1 MNAGDLM
8 KPFLACTALGIAAFA
23 AAAQAQQFYHLESAV
38 TLKGTAPDWDY
49 VTLDP
54 ARGYLFIGRRG
65 DGVTVFDV
73 HAKKAVRNIDKSED
87 ANAIAVIPE
96 FDRGYTINGDG
107 TTTVFE
113 LSTLKS
119 IDRIKIGEDAD
130 SAFYD
135 PVTKQLAFTM
145 GDSKKIAF
153 VDAKTG
159 KMVGEL
165 PMDSKKLDGTVPDG
179 EGNMFMALR
188 DRNSVAKIDV
198 AQRKVTADWKTAPC
212 EEPTGIA
219 FDKANKR
226 IFVGC
231 RGKNPVLAVLDS
243 DSGKVITTLEIG
255 RGNDGV
261 IYDPA
266 THKIYT
272 SNGVD
277 ANLVIYDQVNPDTYK
292 LAEATTTRPYARTMA
307 LDPKTKKI
315 YLVTAEGTA
324 DPAKKINKAVAP
336 FYPNRYFPDTFT
348 VLTFAPK

>member
-1 MNAGDLM
+1 M
-8 KPFLACTALGIAAFA
+8 KMFLAFAVLGITAFA

-38 TLKGTAPDWDY
+38 ALKSAAPDWDY

-73 HAKKAVRNIDKSED
+73 HTKKVVRNIDRSED
-87 ANAIAVIPE
+87 ANAVVLIPE

-107 TTTVFE
+107 TTTIFQ
-113 LSTLKS
+113 LSTLKT
-119 IDRIKIGEDAD
+119 IDRAKVGEDAD

-135 PVTKQLAFTM
+135 PTTKQLAFTM

-159 KMVGEL
+159 KVVGEL
-165 PMDSKKLDGTVPDG
+165 PMESKKLDGTVPDG

-188 DRNSVAKIDV
+188 DRNAVAKID
-198 AQRKVTADWKTAPC
+198 AKQRKLIGEWKTAPC

-243 DSGKVITTLEIG
+243 DSGNLVTTLEIG

-266 THKIYT
+266 THKVYT

-277 ANLVIYDQVNPDTYK
+277 GNLVIYDQVNADTYK

-315 YLVTAEGTA
+315 YFVTAEGTA
-324 DPAKKINKAVAP
+324 DPSKKINKGVAP
-336 FYPNRYFPDTFT
+336 FYPNRYFADTFT
-348 VLTFAPK
+348 VLTYAPK

>member
-1 MNAGDLM
+1 M
-8 KPFLACTALGIAAFA
+8 KHLLAFAVFGIAAFA

-38 TLKGTAPDWDY
+38 TLKAAAPDWDY

-54 ARGYLFIGRRG
+54 TRGYLFIGRRG

-73 HAKKAVRNIDKSED
+73 HTKKVVRNIDKSED
-87 ANAIAVIPE
+87 ANAVVLVPE

-107 TTTVFE
+107 STTIFQ
-113 LSTLKS
+113 LSTLKT
-119 IDRIKIGEDAD
+119 IDRAKLGEDAD
-130 SAFYD
+130 SAFYE

-159 KMVGEL
+159 KVVGEL
-165 PMDSKKLDGTVPDG
+165 PMDSKKLDGTVPDR

-188 DRNSVAKIDV
+188 DKNSVAKID
-198 AQRKVTADWKTAPC
+198 AKERKLVGDWKTAPC

-226 IFVGC
+226 LFVGC

-243 DSGKVITTLEIG
+243 DSGKVITTLDIG

-266 THKIYT
+266 TRKVYT
-272 SNGVD
+272 SNGID
-277 ANLVIYDQVNPDTYK
+277 GNLVIYDQVNADTYK

-324 DPAKKINKAVAP
+324 DPSKKINNAVAP
-336 FYPNRYFPDTFT
+336 FYPNHYFADTFT
-348 VLTFAPK
+348 VLTYSPK

>member
-1 MNAGDLM
+1 MR
-8 KPFLACTALGIAAFA
+8 PFLACAALGIAAFA
-23 AAAQAQQFYHLESAV
+23 AAAHAQQFYHLESAV
-38 TLKGTAPDWDY
+38 TLKGAAPDWDY

-107 TTTVFE
+107 TTTVFQ

-159 KMVGEL
+159 KVVGEL

-179 EGNMFMALR
+179 EGNLFMALR

-231 RGKNPVLAVLDS
+231 RGKNPALAVLDS

-315 YLVTAEGTA
+315 AQLCVSKSRPTATPSKRTRPIPGRSATS
-324 DPAKKINKAVAP
+324 IIKAALTRP
-336 FYPNRYFPDTFT
+336 SRANRE
-348 VLTFAPK
+348 

>member
-1 MNAGDLM
+1 M
-8 KPFLACTALGIAAFA
+8 KMFLAFAVLGITAFA

-38 TLKGTAPDWDY
+38 ALKSAAPDWDY

-73 HAKKAVRNIDKSED
+73 HTKKVVRNIDKSED
-87 ANAIAVIPE
+87 ANAVVLIPE

-107 TTTVFE
+107 TTTIFQ
-113 LSTLKS
+113 LSTLKT
-119 IDRIKIGEDAD
+119 IDRAKVGEDAD

-135 PVTKQLAFTM
+135 PTTKQLAFTM

-159 KMVGEL
+159 KVVGEL
-165 PMDSKKLDGTVPDG
+165 PMESKKLDGTVPDG

-188 DRNSVAKIDV
+188 DRNAVAKID
-198 AQRKVTADWKTAPC
+198 AKQRKLIGEWKTAPC

-243 DSGKVITTLEIG
+243 DSGNLVTTLEIG

-266 THKIYT
+266 THKVYT

-277 ANLVIYDQVNPDTYK
+277 GNLVIYDQVNADTYK

-315 YLVTAEGTA
+315 YFVTAEGTA
-324 DPAKKINKAVAP
+324 DPSKKINKGVAP
-336 FYPNRYFPDTFT
+336 FYPNRYFADTFT
-348 VLTFAPK
+348 VLTYAPK

>member
-1 MNAGDLM
+1 M
-8 KPFLACTALGIAAFA
+8 KSLVAFAALGIASLA
-23 AAAQAQQFYHLESAV
+23 AAAHAQQFYHLESAV
-38 TLKGTAPDWDY
+38 ALKSAAPDWDY

-65 DGVTVFDV
+65 DGVTVFDI
-73 HAKKAVRNIDKSED
+73 HAKKIVRVIDKSDD
-87 ANAIAVIPE
+87 ANAIVLVPE
-96 FDRGYTINGDG
+96 FDRGYTVNGDG
-107 TTTVFE
+107 TTTAFQ
-113 LSTLKS
+113 LSTLKA

-159 KMVGEL
+159 KVAGEL
-165 PMDSKKLDGTVPDG
+165 PMESKKLDGTVPDG
-179 EGNMFMALR
+179 EGNLFMALR
-188 DRNSVAKIDV
+188 DRNAVAKIDV
-198 AQRKVTADWKTAPC
+198 AQRKMIDEWKAAPC

-219 FDKANKR
+219 YDKANKR

-231 RGKNPVLAVLDS
+231 RGSKPVLAVLDS
-243 DSGKVITTLEIG
+243 GSGKVITTVEIG

-277 ANLVIYDQVNPDTYK
+277 ANLVIYDQVDPDTYK

-307 LDPKTKKI
+307 MDPKTKKI

>member
-1 MNAGDLM
+1 M
-8 KPFLACTALGIAAFA
+8 KPFLACAALGIVAFA
-23 AAAQAQQFYHLESAV
+23 AAVQAQQFYHLESAV
-38 TLKGTAPDWDY
+38 TLKGAAPDWDY

-107 TTTVFE
+107 TTTVFQ
-113 LSTLKS
+113 LSTLKL

-135 PVTKQLAFTM
+135 PVTKQLVFTM
-145 GDSKKIAF
+145 GDSKRIAF

-159 KMVGEL
+159 KVVGEL

-188 DRNSVAKIDV
+188 DRNSVARIDV

-243 DSGKVITTLEIG
+243 DSGTVITTVEIG

>member
-1 MNAGDLM
+1 M
-8 KPFLACTALGIAAFA
+8 KPLLACAAALGIAAFT

-38 TLKGTAPDWDY
+38 PLKAAAPDWDY

-73 HAKKAVRNIDKSED
+73 RTRKVVRNIDKSDD
-87 ANAIAVIPE
+87 ANAVVLIPE

-107 TTTVFE
+107 TTTIFQ
-113 LSTLKS
+113 LSSLKT
-119 IDRIKIGEDAD
+119 IDRAKVGEDAD

-159 KMVGEL
+159 KVVGEL

-188 DRNSVAKIDV
+188 DKNSVAKID
-198 AQRKVTADWKTAPC
+198 AKERKLVGDWKTAPC

-226 IFVGC
+226 LFVGC

-243 DSGKVITTLEIG
+243 DSGKVITTLDIG

-266 THKIYT
+266 THKVYT
-272 SNGVD
+272 SNGID
-277 ANLVIYDQVNPDTYK
+277 GNLVIYDQVNADTYK

-324 DPAKKINKAVAP
+324 DPSKKINKAVAP
-336 FYPNRYFPDTFT
+336 FYPNHYFADTFT
-348 VLTFAPK
+348 VLTYSPK

>member
-1 MNAGDLM
+1 M
-8 KPFLACTALGIAAFA
+8 KPLLACAALGIAAFA

-38 TLKGTAPDWDY
+38 PLKAAAPDWDY

-73 HAKKAVRNIDKSED
+73 HTKKVVRNIDKSED
-87 ANAIAVIPE
+87 ANAVTLIPE

-107 TTTVFE
+107 TTTIFQ
-113 LSTLKS
+113 LSTLKT
-119 IDRIKIGEDAD
+119 IDRAKVGEDAD

-135 PVTKQLAFTM
+135 PATKQLAFTM

-159 KMVGEL
+159 KVVGEL
-165 PMDSKKLDGTVPDG
+165 PMESKKLDGSVPDG
-179 EGNMFMALR
+179 EGNLFMALR
-188 DRNSVAKIDV
+188 DRNSVARIDV
-198 AQRKVTADWKTAPC
+198 AQRKVTADWMTAPC

-243 DSGKVITTLEIG
+243 DSGKVITTMEIG

-266 THKIYT
+266 TRKIYT

>member
-1 MNAGDLM
+1 M
-8 KPFLACTALGIAAFA
+8 KPLLACAAALGIAAFA

-38 TLKGTAPDWDY
+38 PLKAAAPDWDY

-73 HAKKAVRNIDKSED
+73 RTKKVVRNIDKSDD
-87 ANAIAVIPE
+87 ANAVVLIPE

-107 TTTVFE
+107 TTTIFQ
-113 LSTLKS
+113 LSTLKT
-119 IDRIKIGEDAD
+119 IDRAKVGEDAD
-130 SAFYD
+130 SAFYE

-159 KMVGEL
+159 KVVGEL

-188 DRNSVAKIDV
+188 DKNSVAKID
-198 AQRKVTADWKTAPC
+198 AKERKLVGDWKTAPC

-226 IFVGC
+226 LFVGC
-231 RGKNPVLAVLDS
+231 RGKNPLLAVLDS

>member
-1 MNAGDLM
+1 M
-8 KPFLACTALGIAAFA
+8 KPFLVCATLGIVAFA
-23 AAAQAQQFYHLESAV
+23 AAVQAQQFYHLESAV
-38 TLKGTAPDWDY
+38 TLKGAAPDWDY

-73 HAKKAVRNIDKSED
+73 HTKKAVRNIDKSED

-107 TTTVFE
+107 TTTVFQ
-113 LSTLKS
+113 LSTLKL

-159 KMVGEL
+159 KVVGEL

-188 DRNSVAKIDV
+188 DRNSVARIDV

-231 RGKNPVLAVLDS
+231 RGKSPVLAVLDS

-266 THKIYT
+266 THKVYT

-277 ANLVIYDQVNPDTYK
+277 GNLVIYDQVNPDTYK

>member
-1 MNAGDLM
+1 MNS
-8 KPFLACTALGIAAFA
+8 FLAFAVFGITAFA

-38 TLKGTAPDWDY
+38 PLKAASPDWDY

-65 DGVTVFDV
+65 DGVTVFDIK
-73 HAKKAVRNIDKSED
+73 AKKVVRNIDKSED
-87 ANAIAVIPE
+87 ANAIALVPE

-107 TTTVFE
+107 TTTVFQ

-119 IDRIKIGEDAD
+119 INRIKIGDDAD

-159 KMVGEL
+159 KIVGKL

-179 EGNMFMALR
+179 EGNLFMALR

-243 DSGKVITTLEIG
+243 DSGRVITTMEIG

-266 THKIYT
+266 THKVYT

-277 ANLVIYDQVNPDTYK
+277 ANLVIYDQVDLDTYK

-336 FYPNRYFPDTFT
+336 FYPNRYFPNTFT

>member
-1 MNAGDLM
+1 M
-8 KPFLACTALGIAAFA
+8 KPFLAFAVLGISAFA
-23 AAAQAQQFYHLESAV
+23 AAPQAQQFYHLESAV
-38 TLKGTAPDWDY
+38 PLKAVAPDWDY

-73 HAKKAVRNIDKSED
+73 HTKKVVRNIDKSED
-87 ANAIAVIPE
+87 ANAVVLVPE

-107 TTTVFE
+107 TTTVFQ
-113 LSTLKS
+113 LSTLKT
-119 IDRIKIGEDAD
+119 IDRLKIGEDAD

-135 PVTKQLAFTM
+135 PATKQLAFTM

-159 KMVGEL
+159 KVAGEL
-165 PMDSKKLDGTVPDG
+165 PMESKKLDGTVPDG

-188 DRNSVAKIDV
+188 DRNAVAKID
-198 AQRKVTADWKTAPC
+198 AKQRKLTGEWPTAPC

-231 RGKNPVLAVLDS
+231 RGKSPVLAVLDS
-243 DSGKVITTLEIG
+243 ATGKLVTTLEIG

-261 IYDPA
+261 VYDP
-266 THKIYT
+266 TTRKVYT
-272 SNGVD
+272 SNGID
-277 ANLVIYDQVNPDTYK
+277 GNLVIYDQVNADTYK

-324 DPAKKINKAVAP
+324 DPSKKINKAVAP
-336 FYPNRYFPDTFT
+336 FYPNHYFADTFT
-348 VLTFAPK
+348 VLTYAPK

>member
-1 MNAGDLM
+1 M
-8 KPFLACTALGIAAFA
+8 KPFLACAALGIVAFA
-23 AAAQAQQFYHLESAV
+23 AAVQAQQFYHLESAV
-38 TLKGTAPDWDY
+38 TLKGAAPDWDY

-107 TTTVFE
+107 TTTVFQ

-159 KMVGEL
+159 KVVGEL

-188 DRNSVAKIDV
+188 DRDSVARIDV

>member
-1 MNAGDLM
+1 M
-8 KPFLACTALGIAAFA
+8 KPLLACAALGIAAFA

-38 TLKGTAPDWDY
+38 PLKAAAPDWDY

-73 HAKKAVRNIDKSED
+73 HTKKVVRNIDKSED
-87 ANAIAVIPE
+87 ANAVALIPE

-107 TTTVFE
+107 TTTIFQ
-113 LSTLKS
+113 LSTLKT
-119 IDRIKIGEDAD
+119 IDRAKVGEDAD

-159 KMVGEL
+159 KVVGEL

-188 DRNSVAKIDV
+188 DKNSVAKID
-198 AQRKVTADWKTAPC
+198 AKERKLVGDWKTAPC

-226 IFVGC
+226 LFVGC

-243 DSGKVITTLEIG
+243 DSGKVITTLDIG

-266 THKIYT
+266 THKVYT
-272 SNGVD
+272 SNGID
-277 ANLVIYDQVNPDTYK
+277 GNLVIYDQVNADTYK

-307 LDPKTKKI
+307 FDPKTKKI

-324 DPAKKINKAVAP
+324 DPSKKINKAVAP
-336 FYPNRYFPDTFT
+336 FYPNHYFPDTFT
-348 VLTFAPK
+348 VLTYSPK

>member
-1 MNAGDLM
+1 M
-8 KPFLACTALGIAAFA
+8 KSFLACAALGIAAFA
-23 AAAQAQQFYHLESAV
+23 AAAPAQQFYHLESAV
-38 TLKGTAPDWDY
+38 TLKGGAPDWDY

-73 HAKKAVRNIDKSED
+73 STQKIVRNIDRSED
-87 ANAIAVIPE
+87 ANATVLVPE

-107 TTTVFE
+107 TTTIFQ

-159 KMVGEL
+159 KVVGEL

-179 EGNMFMALR
+179 EGNLFMALR
-188 DRNSVAKIDV
+188 DRDSIVKIDA
-198 AQRKVTADWKTAPC
+198 AQRKVAGQWNTAPC

-219 FDKANKR
+219 FDKAGKR

-231 RGKNPVLAVLDS
+231 RGRSPVLAVLDS

-255 RGNDGV
+255 R
-261 IYDPA
+261 
-266 THKIYT
+266 
-272 SNGVD
+272 
-277 ANLVIYDQVNPDTYK
+277 
-292 LAEATTTRPYARTMA
+292 
-307 LDPKTKKI
+307 
-315 YLVTAEGTA
+315 
-324 DPAKKINKAVAP
+324 
-336 FYPNRYFPDTFT
+336 
-348 VLTFAPK
+348 

>member
-1 MNAGDLM
+1 M
-8 KPFLACTALGIAAFA
+8 KPLLACAALGIAAFA

-38 TLKGTAPDWDY
+38 TLKGAAPDWDY

-54 ARGYLFIGRRG
+54 TRGYLFIGRRG

-73 HAKKAVRNIDKSED
+73 HAKKIVRNIDKSDD
-87 ANAIAVIPE
+87 ANAVVLIPE

-107 TTTVFE
+107 TTTVFQ
-113 LSTLKS
+113 LSTLKT
-119 IDRIKIGEDAD
+119 IDRVKIGEDAD

-135 PVTKQLAFTM
+135 PTTKQLAFTM

-159 KMVGEL
+159 KLAGEL
-165 PMDSKKLDGTVPDG
+165 PMESKKLDGTVPDG
-179 EGNMFMALR
+179 EGNLFMALR
-188 DRNSVAKIDV
+188 DRNAVAKIDA
-198 AQRKVTADWKTAPC
+198 AQHKLIGEWPTAPC

-231 RGKNPVLAVLDS
+231 RGKSPVLAVLDS
-243 DSGKVITTLEIG
+243 DTGKVITTLEIG

-261 IYDPA
+261 VYDP
-266 THKIYT
+266 TTRKVYT
-272 SNGVD
+272 SNGID
-277 ANLVIYDQVNPDTYK
+277 GNLVIYDQVNADTYK

-307 LDPKTKKI
+307 FDPKTKKI

-324 DPAKKINKAVAP
+324 DPSKKINKGVAP
-336 FYPNRYFPDTFT
+336 FYPNRYFPNTFT
-348 VLTFAPK
+348 VLTYAPK

>member
-1 MNAGDLM
+1 M
-8 KPFLACTALGIAAFA
+8 KPFLACAALGIVAFA
-23 AAAQAQQFYHLESAV
+23 AAVQAQQFYHLESAV
-38 TLKGTAPDWDY
+38 TLKGAAPDWDY

-73 HAKKAVRNIDKSED
+73 RAKKTVRNIDKSED

-107 TTTVFE
+107 TTTVFQ
-113 LSTLKS
+113 LSTLKL

-159 KMVGEL
+159 KVVGEL

-188 DRNSVAKIDV
+188 DRNSVARIDV

-231 RGKNPVLAVLDS
+231 RGKSPVLAVLDS

-266 THKIYT
+266 THKVYT

-277 ANLVIYDQVNPDTYK
+277 GNLVIYDQVNPDTYK

>member
-1 MNAGDLM
+1 MR
-8 KPFLACTALGIAAFA
+8 PFLACAALGIAAFA
-23 AAAQAQQFYHLESAV
+23 AAAHAQQFYHLESAV
-38 TLKGTAPDWDY
+38 TLKGAAPDWDY

-107 TTTVFE
+107 TTTVFQ

-159 KMVGEL
+159 KVVGEL

-179 EGNMFMALR
+179 EGNLFMALR

-231 RGKNPVLAVLDS
+231 RGKNPALAVLDS

-307 LDPKTKKI
+307 FDPKTKKI

-336 FYPNRYFPDTFT
+336 FYPNRYFSDTFT